1 LSPTVKPLWTH
12 LELKNIL
19 TTNHGYC
26 FCLLY
31 FTCLLFGFNRSFKF
45 SLWASLDSCIL
56 DLSLFECCR
65 LRQCSQLC
73 DSFQVCSWWCDSF
86 QVCSWWYDSFQV
98 CSWWCDSFVS
108 IYSSAVNV
116 SNYVL
121 ITVTVSDY
129 VFQLCFDGMTVSS
142 CVLHDMTVSNSFF
155 PAIFHWCDSFQP
167 MFSSYVFIDVT
178 VSNSCFPA
186 MFLLMWQFP
195 HMSNLCDSFQIGSS
209 KHDNLQLW
217 FPGFKFMWQFSQ
229 QSLVVYDTKISNV
242 VSCVWGFHC
251 TRGFDILN
259 ITKGNFYIDII
270 QPTAFYY

>member
-1 LSPTVKPLWTH
+1 MSQSRQLYLG
-12 LELKNIL
+12 LKFIWVL
-19 TTNHGYC
+19 QTKTMFSIVWQFRGMFLMMWQFPGMFLVMWQFHIYIFQCCEC
-26 FCLLY
+26 F
-31 FTCLLFGFNRSFKF
+31 
-45 SLWASLDSCIL
+45 
-56 DLSLFECCR
+56 
-65 LRQCSQLC
+65 QLC
-73 DSFQVCSWWCDSF
+73 SYYCDGLRLCFPAMFRWHDSFQLCAP
-86 QVCSWWYDSFQV
+86 WYDSFKLI
-98 CSWWCDSFVS
+98 F
-108 IYSSAVNV
+108 SS
-116 SNYVL
+116 YVF
-121 ITVTVSDY
+121 IDVTVSNPCY
-129 VFQLCFDGMTVSS
+129 
-142 CVLHDMTVSNSFF
+142 
-155 PAIFHWCDSFQP
+155 
-167 MFSSYVFIDVT
+167 SSYVFIDVT

-270 QPTAFYY
+270 QPIAFYY